1 MEIGRRI
8 IFDQDGEIIAIY
20 GEMEGDVIPRKAISK
35 IDYIDIPYKS
45 IANDCYIEKIDTINN
60 VPVIKRLKIEL
71 TDEQKR
77 IQELENQLLL
87 TVNKEVGGG
96 IL

>member
-45 IANDCYIEKIDTINN
+45 IADNCYIEKIDTVNN
-60 VPVIKRLKIEL
+60 VPIIKELKREL
-71 TDEQKR
+71 TEEQKR
-77 IQELENQLLL
+77 MQELENQILL
-87 TVNKEVGGG
+87 NENEKAGG
-96 IL
+96 LL

>member
-35 IDYIDIPYKS
+35 IDYIDIPFKS
-45 IANDCYIEKIDTINN
+45 IADNCYIEKIDVVNN
-60 VPVIKRLKIEL
+60 VPIIKEIKREL
-71 TDEQKR
+71 TEEQKR
-77 IQELENQLLL
+77 IQELENQILL
-87 TVNKEVGGG
+87 NENEKVGG
-96 IL
+96 LL

>member
-20 GEMEGDVIPRKAISK
+20 GEMEGDVIPRKAITK
-35 IDYIDIPYKS
+35 IDYIDIPFKS
-45 IANDCYIEKIDTINN
+45 VPDNCYIEKIDTVNN
-60 VPVIKRLKIEL
+60 IPIVKELKREL
-71 TDEQKR
+71 TEEQKR

-87 TVNKEVGGG
+87 AVNKELGGG

>member
-20 GEMEGDVIPRKAISK
+20 GEMEGDIIPRKTITK
-35 IDYIDIPYKS
+35 LDYIDIPFKS
-45 IANDCYIEKIDTINN
+45 IPDNCYIEKIDTNNN
-60 VPVIKRLKIEL
+60 VPIIKKLKVEL
-71 TDEQKR
+71 TEEQKR
-77 IQELENQLLL
+77 IQELENQILLNENEK
-87 TVNKEVGGG
+87 VVG